1 MRQAS
6 HCGESDHTA
15 KLTVFHDGACP
26 VCQREIAFLKRRA
39 GAEQIEWV
47 DISASPEGEV
57 CPGVQRDEALRRFHV
72 VTADGRVLT
81 GAAAFAVLWQSLPAL
96 AWLGR
101 IASRPRVTP
110 VLEWLYVRFL
120 RVRPR
125 IQKLVP
131 TRLGTQP
138 GRQDAC
144 QANCGPDS
152 RSVT

>member
-1 MRQAS
+1 M
-6 HCGESDHTA
+6 A

-26 VCQREIAFLKRRA
+26 VCQREIAFLRRRS
-39 GAEQIEWV
+39 GAERIEWV
-47 DISASPEGEV
+47 DISTAPDGEV
-57 CPGVQRDEALRRFHV
+57 CPGVEKDEALRRFHV
-72 VTADGRVLT
+72 ATADGRVLS
-81 GAAAFAVLWQSLPAL
+81 GAAAFAALWQSLPAL

-125 IQKLVP
+125 LQKMVP
-131 TRLGTQP
+131 TRLET
-138 GRQDAC
+138 GRDGQDAC